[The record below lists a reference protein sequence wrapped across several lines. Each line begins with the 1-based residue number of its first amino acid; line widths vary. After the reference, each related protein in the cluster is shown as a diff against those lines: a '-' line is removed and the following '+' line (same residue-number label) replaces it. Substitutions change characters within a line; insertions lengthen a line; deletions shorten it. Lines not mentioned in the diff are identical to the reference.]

1 MHTAPALAPEPTRR
15 RQANQR
21 IHALTCNRYFDSI
34 PVMELQAILA
44 DSGFNPDPLNGIY
57 CGHEGRISDDA
68 RVGDRTWCNLSWY
81 RMPSG
86 RYEITCYL
94 S

>member
-1 MHTAPALAPEPTRR
+1 MTTTTKETTRR
-15 RQANQR
+15 HQANQR
-21 IHALTCNRYFDSI
+21 IHALTRNQYFKSI
-34 PVMELQAILA
+34 PTAEIKSILA
-44 DSGFNPDPLNGIY
+44 EHGFDPEPLNGIY
-57 CGHEGRISDDA
+57 CGASGEADPVQ
-68 RVGDRTWCNLSWY
+68 VGDKTWCRLSWY

>member
-1 MHTAPALAPEPTRR
+1 MPTPVAQLTERARR

-21 IHALTCNRYFDSI
+21 IHALTCNQYFEAI
-34 PVMELQAILA
+34 PVATIADILTEC
-44 DSGFNPDPLNGIY
+44 GFNAEPLEGIY
-57 CGHEGRISDDA
+57 CGASSQIEPEL
-68 RVGDRTWCNLSWY
+68 VGQRTWVSLSWY